1 MTGRHHSSFANSLAL
16 HVVLVIAMISATF
29 VVNSFG
35 ILSRFLI
42 DDLNLSRAQV
52 GGLVSA
58 FSIVAAFA
66 SPPVGRL
73 VDRIGDKSG
82 AAWLFSLSAIGMAA
96 MAIASTYALLLAGAA
111 LSGLAQ
117 SLANPATNKF
127 IARYIETGRRGLT
140 VGIKESG
147 VQVGIFL
154 GGLLLP
160 LGALTIGWRLT
171 VALSAILPLA
181 ALVVSRLLLDPTA
194 SSEEGPSPEGSARR
208 AFTGVSW
215 LAAFSFLMGVGAGA
229 ILTYLPLYAQEVVGM
244 TVSQAGG
251 VVALTGLIAIGGRI
265 GWALLSDRV
274 VHFAVPL
281 MAVALVASAAATL
294 IQGASA
300 LGASLLWLGA
310 ILAGSSSASFSSIT
324 MLAVIEGAE
333 SAEHGHA
340 SGIVLMGF
348 LLGLA
353 AGPPAFGYSV
363 DVTNSYTLGW
373 WAVLVSFAGA
383 ALVARGWFRSVRKA

>member
-1 MTGRHHSSFANSLAL
+1 MTGRRDSTFANSLAL

-73 VDRIGDKSG
+73 VDRIGDRSG
-82 AAWLFSLSAIGMAA
+82 AAWLFSLSAIGMAGI
-96 MAIASTYALLLAGAA
+96 AIASTYALLLAAAA

-117 SLANPATNKF
+117 SFANPATNKF

-171 VALSAILPLA
+171 IVLSAILPLA
-181 ALVVSRLLLDPTA
+181 ALVLSRLLLDPTA
-194 SSEEGPSPEGSARR
+194 ASEEGPSPEGSVRR
-208 AFTGVSW
+208 PFTGVSW

-251 VVALTGLIAIGGRI
+251 VVALTGLVAIGGRI
-265 GWALLSDRV
+265 SWALLSDRV

-333 SAEHGHA
+333 SAEHGRA

-363 DVTNSYTLGW
+363 DVTNSYTLRW
-373 WAVLVSFAGA
+373 WAVLLSFAGA
-383 ALVARGWFRSVRKA
+383 AFVARGWFRSVRRA